1 MSESPRRRARELALQ
16 ALYAFEV
23 AENEPQDILD
33 RVIVDDT
40 LSPRNLEFARTLA
53 ILVHRH
59 ASWADGQI
67 SLLAKNWD
75 LGRIADLD
83 RIILRMALVEIKEMP
98 DTPVKVAINEAIEL
112 AKRFSTAESS
122 AFINGILDHYVKD
135 VAAASKRA
143 EE

>member
-16 ALYAFEV
+16 ALYALEID
-23 AENEPQDILD
+23 ENESQETLD

-40 LSPRNLEFARTLA
+40 LSAKNLEFARSIVL
-53 ILVHRH
+53 LVREH
-59 ASWADGQI
+59 AAWADSQI
-67 SLLAKNWD
+67 SQLARNWD
-75 LGRIADLD
+75 LSRIAELD

-122 AFINGILDHYVKD
+122 AFINGILDPYVKET
-135 VAAASKRA
+135 AAAPRPGEK
-143 EE
+143 